1 VAGLFTLGSYTDAQ
15 QHAAQ
20 TGEGSYY
27 VLWGAM
33 LFGAL
38 KVFRAGRVLWAVRR
52 LFVALGGP

>member
-38 KVFRAGRVLWAVRR
+38 KVFRAGRVLW
-52 LFVALGGP
+52 P